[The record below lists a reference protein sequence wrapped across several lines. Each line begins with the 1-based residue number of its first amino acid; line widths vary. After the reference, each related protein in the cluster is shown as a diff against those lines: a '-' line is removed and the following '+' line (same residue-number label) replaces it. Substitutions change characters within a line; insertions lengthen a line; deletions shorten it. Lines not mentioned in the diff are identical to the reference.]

1 MKSSFNGAG
10 KKLIEKSFEYVKK
23 NNARYVCLETGVD
36 NVKAQVLYEKMDMSV
51 DYEVLH
57 YSSVF

>member
-10 KKLIEKSFEYVKK
+10 KKLIEKSLEYAKE

-36 NVKAQVLYEKMDMSV
+36 NVKAQGLYEKMDMSV
-51 DYEVLH
+51 DNEVLH